1 MTTPPD
7 NAPPADDAP
16 PAAAVEAFIARWKE
30 SGGGELANTQTFL
43 NEFCDLIGVPRPDPS
58 REETALND
66 YVFER
71 QVTRLHDDGSQS
83 SRRIDLYKR
92 GCFVLEAKQGSSGA
106 GNRTASAAQVDM
118 FGAEAGKARAG
129 TARRGTDG
137 WITAMQRARGQAERY
152 AKDLPR
158 EHGWP
163 PFLIVADIGYC
174 FELYADFS
182 GQGKAYEQ
190 FPDRRGFRILLDDLR
205 KPETCARLRAVWTD
219 PHAIDPARKTA
230 EVTKDIAARL
240 AIVAREL
247 EKKHE
252 AEQVA
257 LFLMRC
263 LFTMFAEDVAL
274 LPKASFTRL
283 LSDLKADPSKAH
295 IALEALWKE
304 MNTGAAL
311 SGWLRE
317 PVRRFNG
324 GLFKDA
330 RALPLTAEMLSELY
344 IAARQD
350 WTQVEPAIFGT
361 LLEQALDKRERH
373 RLGAHYTPRTYVDR
387 LITPTLMEPLRED
400 WMAARAEV
408 QALLDADR
416 KDKALERLRAFH
428 GALCEVRVLDPACGT
443 GNFLY
448 VAMERMKRLEGEVVD
463 MIVELGGRARAEYR
477 DHSIDPHQFL
487 GLEINPRAAAIAEL
501 VLWIGYIQWQV
512 RSGGID
518 FIYDPV
524 LRDFHNI
531 ECRDALMDHGDP
543 VLRTGDDGKPV
554 TRWDGVSYKDH
565 PVTGERVPDEAAR
578 VEIMDYPKAKATS
591 WPKAEFIIG
600 NPPFIGGKDL
610 RASLGDGYT
619 EALWSAY
626 PAMPRSADFVMYW
639 WGKAADLTA
648 KAAKAKAKTPRRFG
662 FITTNSLR
670 QTFNRRVVEAA
681 LSGKPPLSILYAIP
695 DHPWMKSAD
704 KAAVRIAMTVVAPGE
719 EREGVLAEVVH
730 EAGLNTDAPQ
740 VELRARTGLIR
751 PTLKIGALV
760 SSVVNLKSNENL
772 GHKGFMPYGTGF
784 FISSEQAIRFKK
796 SDPNSEHFIFPY
808 LNGRD
813 LAQRSRGIFVIDLHG
828 LSLSQAV
835 DIAPG
840 LVQHLRDNVKPERDQ
855 NKMKERRDNWWL
867 FGRPGTKM
875 RMALSGL
882 SRYISTPETAKHR
895 YFIFLDNDSK
905 VDQKIRSIAVSD
917 ASALSILSSNIHVV
931 FSLARGNWQGVG
943 NDPVYT
949 HSTCFDPFPF
959 PDLTGKPELKA
970 RLDALG
976 ERLDAFRKERLEKHD
991 FLTMTKL
998 YNVLERVRALE
1009 SGKAGE
1015 PPLTDAEREIY
1026 EAGLVGVLKD
1036 IHDQID
1042 AAVADAYGWP
1052 ADLDEE
1058 EILTRLV
1065 ALNHERAAEEARGV
1079 IRWLRPDFQ
1088 NPDGRAA
1095 RVADAQG
1102 EMDVGAAAPDASGPR
1117 LPDDQGELAR
1127 AVRAL
1132 VAGAATPLSSRDIAS
1147 RFAGKNTRAK
1157 ITRVDAM
1164 LSILAAIGQ
1173 TEATEDGRWFSAG

>member
-1 MTTPPD
+1 MTPPPD
-7 NAPPADDAP
+7 HAPPADDTP

-43 NEFCDLIGVPRPDPS
+43 NELCDLIGVQRPDPS

-92 GCFVLEAKQGSSGA
+92 GSFVLEAKQGASGA
-106 GNRTASAAQVDM
+106 GNRKASAAQVDM

-205 KPETCARLRAVWTD
+205 KPDIRARLKAVWTD
-219 PHAIDPARKTA
+219 PHSIDPARRTA

-247 EKKHE
+247 EKTHE

-263 LFTMFAEDVAL
+263 LFTLFAEDVAL

-344 IAARQD
+344 IAAKQD

-387 LITPTLMEPLRED
+387 LITPALMEPLRED

-408 QALLDADR
+408 QGHLDADR
-416 KDKALERLRAFH
+416 KEKALERLRAFH
-428 GALCEVRVLDPACGT
+428 AGLCEVRVLDPACGT

-512 RSGGID
+512 KSGGID

-531 ECRDALMDHGDP
+531 ECRDALMDHGAP

-554 TRWDGVSYKDH
+554 TRWDGISFKDH

-578 VEIMDYPKAKATS
+578 VEIMDYPKARAAS
-591 WPKAEFIIG
+591 WPRAEFIVG

-610 RASLGDGYT
+610 RAELGDGYA

-626 PAMPRSADFVMYW
+626 PHMPRSADFVMYW

-648 KAAKAKAKTPRRFG
+648 KAAKAKTQTPRRFG

-681 LSGKPPLSILYAIP
+681 LSGKPPLSIVYAIP
-695 DHPWMKSAD
+695 DHPWMKSTD
-704 KAAVRIAMTVVAPGE
+704 KAAVRIAMTVAAPGE
-719 EREGVLAEVVH
+719 EREGVLADVVS

-751 PTLKIGALV
+751 PTMRLGAAV
-760 SSVVNLKSNENL
+760 SSAKALKANEGLCSPGVKLHGSGFIVTPAEAKKL
-772 GHKGFMPYGTGF
+772 GLGRDPAVAEVIKPY
-784 FISSEQAIRFKK
+784 R
-796 SDPNSEHFIFPY
+796 
-808 LNGRD
+808 NGRD
-813 LAQRSRGIFVIDLHG
+813 INQKPRGVMVIDLFG
-828 LSLSQAV
+828 LTADEV
-835 DIAPG
+835 RDRFPAIY
-840 LVQHLRDNVKPERDQ
+840 QHVLENVKPERDL
-855 NKMKERRDNWWL
+855 NRRDTYKKTGGFLGSRAANSDQ
-867 FGRPGTKM
+867 R
-875 RMALSGL
+875 SG
-882 SRYISTPETAKHR
+882 A
-895 YFIFLDNDSK
+895 FF
-905 VDQKIRSIAVSD
+905 
-917 ASALSILSSNIHVV
+917 
-931 FSLARGNWQGVG
+931 
-943 NDPVYT
+943 
-949 HSTCFDPFPF
+949 
-959 PDLTGKPELKA
+959 A
-970 RLDALG
+970 RLLPQ
-976 ERLDAFRKERLEKHD
+976 RPRNTAFSASSGRKHS
-991 FLTMTKL
+991 LTICWSVSASIM
-998 YNVLERVRALE
+998 
-1009 SGKAGE
+1009 
-1015 PPLTDAEREIY
+1015 
-1026 EAGLVGVLKD
+1026 
-1036 IHDQID
+1036 
-1042 AAVADAYGWP
+1042 AAPW
-1052 ADLDEE
+1052 
-1058 EILTRLV
+1058 
-1065 ALNHERAAEEARGV
+1065 
-1079 IRWLRPDFQ
+1079 Q
-1088 NPDGRAA
+1088 CC
-1095 RVADAQG
+1095 RVAR
-1102 EMDVGAAAPDASGPR
+1102 M
-1117 LPDDQGELAR
+1117 
-1127 AVRAL
+1127 
-1132 VAGAATPLSSRDIAS
+1132 
-1147 RFAGKNTRAK
+1147 
-1157 ITRVDAM
+1157 
-1164 LSILAAIGQ
+1164 
-1173 TEATEDGRWFSAG
+1173 SAGH

>member
-1 MTTPPD
+1 
-7 NAPPADDAP
+7 
-16 PAAAVEAFIARWKE
+16 
-30 SGGGELANTQTFL
+30 
-43 NEFCDLIGVPRPDPS
+43 
-58 REETALND
+58 
-66 YVFER
+66 
-71 QVTRLHDDGSQS
+71 
-83 SRRIDLYKR
+83 
-92 GCFVLEAKQGSSGA
+92 
-106 GNRTASAAQVDM
+106 
-118 FGAEAGKARAG
+118 
-129 TARRGTDG
+129 
-137 WITAMQRARGQAERY
+137 
-152 AKDLPR
+152 
-158 EHGWP
+158 
-163 PFLIVADIGYC
+163 
-174 FELYADFS
+174 
-182 GQGKAYEQ
+182 
-190 FPDRRGFRILLDDLR
+190 
-205 KPETCARLRAVWTD
+205 
-219 PHAIDPARKTA
+219 
-230 EVTKDIAARL
+230 
-240 AIVAREL
+240 
-247 EKKHE
+247 
-252 AEQVA
+252 
-257 LFLMRC
+257 
-263 LFTMFAEDVAL
+263 VAL
-274 LPKASFTRL
+274 LPKQSFTRL
-283 LSDLKADPSKAH
+283 LADLKGDPSKAH

-387 LITPTLMEPLRED
+387 LITSALMEPLRED

-531 ECRDALMDHGDP
+531 ECRDALLDHGDP

-600 NPPFIGGKDL
+600 NPPFIGNKRMIANLGEGYVETL
-610 RASLGDGYT
+610 RATYPSLPG
-619 EALWSAY
+619 SI
-626 PAMPRSADFVMYW
+626 DFVMYW
-639 WGKAADLTA
+639 WAKAAEIVSAGKARRSGLVTTNSITMAFNRLVVERALTA
-648 KAAKAKAKTPRRFG
+648 KDP
-662 FITTNSLR
+662 
-670 QTFNRRVVEAA
+670 V
-681 LSGKPPLSILYAIP
+681 SILYAIP
-695 DHPWMKSAD
+695 DHPWLKSAD
-704 KAAVRIAMTVVAPGE
+704 SAAVRIAMSVTAAGDHLGVLHFSISERNLASDNPEVVLSEAFGKVSSSLRLGASTSSSKPLRANSGLSFMGVIPVGLGFVVDRNLLISAGYDVDALPPVVKRYMNGRE
-719 EREGVLAEVVH
+719 LVAGDETRFIIDFCGLTEREAADAHPRLFQKVLE
-730 EAGLNTDAPQ
+730 D
-740 VELRARTGLIR
+740 
-751 PTLKIGALV
+751 
-760 SSVVNLKSNENL
+760 
-772 GHKGFMPYGTGF
+772 
-784 FISSEQAIRFKK
+784 
-796 SDPNSEHFIFPY
+796 
-808 LNGRD
+808 
-813 LAQRSRGIFVIDLHG
+813 
-828 LSLSQAV
+828 
-835 DIAPG
+835 
-840 LVQHLRDNVKPERDQ
+840 VKPFRAQ
-855 NKMKERRDNWWL
+855 VRREGHRKNWWL
-867 FGRPGTKM
+867 YGEQRFAM
-875 RMALSGL
+875 RKALAGL
-882 SRYISTPETAKHR
+882 KRFVATPETSKHR
-895 YFIFLDNDSK
+895 WFSFLPPDILP
-905 VDQKIRSIAVSD
+905 DQKIRVVAVEEGNVLACLNSRIHC
-917 ASALSILSSNIHVV
+917 AWALRTGGRV
-931 FSLARGNWQGVG
+931 GQG
-943 NDPVYT
+943 NDPVYNT
-949 HSTCFDPFPF
+949 TKCFDPFPF
-959 PDLTGKPELKA
+959 PDLTGKPDLKA

-976 ERLDAFRKERLEKHD
+976 ERLDSFRKERLEAHD
-991 FLTMTKL
+991 VLTMTRL

-1009 SGKAGE
+1009 AGPPSVPGHARDTSPASGGGHIV
-1015 PPLTDAEREIY
+1015 PPLTDAERDIY

-1102 EMDVGAAAPDASGPR
+1102 EMDVGVAAPDASGPR

-1173 TEATEDGRWFSAG
+1173 AEATDDGRWFSAG